1 MKYFVDY
8 NVIKYINSI
17 IGVTKMTLEGIL
29 SSCQKCKRYQLG
41 NDVAD
46 YLRYIDEEPFYIA
59 PTFND
64 VKTDMKL
71 STLGPKFALFSAP
84 GATGKSS
91 LAKYIAH
98 RFGALYWNLAKM
110 NIGTN
115 SFAGSILSA
124 VGAANYSSFINDLN
138 SGEVLLVIDA
148 FDEAEIVS
156 GRKMINS
163 FLTDISNSLT
173 DHNFPTVF
181 LLARTETSQYI
192 ASFFA
197 EQSIPIRHYEIGFF
211 NETAAKEFVIKSV
224 VGKDAPTQPDK
235 ECVDAYYDVVKN
247 NITEKECESFL
258 GYAPVLEA
266 IATSI
271 KDKANRKKLLSELT
285 TQKDCVSIIMSIME
299 DLLRREQEQKVGVAF
314 KAKCVEN
321 HPEFT
326 DWDKVYSAEEQLVR
340 VIYYILFKDTKY
352 SNYTIS
358 ELPHQ
363 LIDDYQA
370 MLDSFLPQHPFV
382 RRSVDEVY
390 SSRDTDFT
398 GPAFRDF
405 TLAKIILNAEYADLA
420 DMYFEESQSQSYFP
434 SQIFFDCY
442 TSISGSVIQPKHI
455 SYVYD
460 SYKAKATAYER
471 PYFECSETP
480 NAEGVAAKCT
490 AVFGMSVSKQY
501 TPRLDEYF
509 AEVPCADVPL
519 HFEQLINVSIN
530 TPTMVVKVG
539 HQGVN
544 SRIYNSSIICKK
556 IVWDTQN
563 VSIESYG
570 DEGCLL
576 VAKEGFVGDSVR
588 IDIVHADNLKVDAP
602 NLNTYYKLIQ
612 YSYDFEDTNNTDI
625 TKFIYAMRCIFS
637 EFRTDKKDTLGKMA
651 ERIDFVIVG
660 GSPIKKKVLEY
671 LKACEIIYPSA
682 HLYKIDEAKMQVKGI
697 SFNALYRMDI
707 KQLKGAYED
716 YLRWSQE

>member
-8 NVIKYINSI
+8 NVNKYINSI
-17 IGVTKMTLEGIL
+17 TEVTKLTLDSIL
-29 SSCQKCKRYQLG
+29 NSCQQCKRYQLSSE
-41 NDVAD
+41 VAD
-46 YLRYIDEEPFYIA
+46 YLRYIDQEPFYIA

-71 STLGPKFALFSAP
+71 STLDPKFTLFSAP

-110 NIGTN
+110 KIGTN

-124 VGAANYSSFINDLN
+124 VGAANYSSFIKDLN

-163 FLTDISNSLT
+163 FLMDISNNLT
-173 DHNFPTVF
+173 DHKFPTVF

-197 EQSIPIRHYEIGFF
+197 EQRIPIRHYEIGFF
-211 NETAAKEFVIKSV
+211 NEMTAKEFVIKSV
-224 VGKDAPTQPDK
+224 VGKDTPTQPDK
-235 ECVDAYYDVVKN
+235 ECVNTYYNVVKN

-266 IATSI
+266 IAASI
-271 KDKANRKKLLSELT
+271 KDKANRQKLLSELT
-285 TQKDCVSIIMSIME
+285 RQKDCVSIIMSIME
-299 DLLRREQEQKVGVAF
+299 DLLRREQEQKVVVAF

-326 DWDKVYSAEEQLVR
+326 EWDKVYSAEEQLVR

-352 SNYTIS
+352 SNYRIFD
-358 ELPHQ
+358 LPSQ

-382 RRSVDEVY
+382 RSSVDEAY

-405 TLAKIILNAEYADLA
+405 TLAKLILNSDYADLA
-420 DMYFEESQSQSYFP
+420 DMYFEESQSQTYFP

-442 TSISGSVIQPKHI
+442 TSISGSVIQPKHV

-471 PYFECSETP
+471 PYFECSEIA
-480 NAEGVAAKCT
+480 NAVGKAEKCT
-490 AVFGMSVSKQY
+490 AVFGMSTSKQY
-501 TPRLDEYF
+501 KPKTDECF
-509 AEVPCADVPL
+509 AEVPCIDMPL
-519 HFEQLINVSIN
+519 HLEQLINVSIN
-530 TPTMVVKVG
+530 TPTMEVKVG

-576 VAKEGFVGDSVR
+576 IAKEGFVGDSVK
-588 IDIVHADNLKVDAP
+588 IDVVHADNLKVDAP
-602 NLNTYYKLIQ
+602 NLNAYYKLIQ
-612 YSYDFEDTNNTDI
+612 YSYDFEDTSNTDI

-637 EFRTDKKDTLGKMA
+637 EFRTDKKDTLAKKA

-660 GSPIKKKVLEY
+660 SSPFKKKVLEY
-671 LKACEIIYPSA
+671 LKACKIIYPSE
-682 HLYKIDEAKMQVKGI
+682 HLYKIDEAKMQLSGI

-707 KQLKGAYED
+707 KQLKKAFDD
-716 YLRWSQE
+716 YLKWSQE